1 MKKMIKNQIN
11 KMREE
16 REERKVTIALISSGV
31 LTALVSIVW
40 LGATTTMT
48 TVATN
53 EDPSVSL
60 TTLQDDI
67 ATFQNRVTEQGR
79 RAGAA
84 SALLS
89 GTTTEETL
97 LVDLDATASTTEVIE
112 SEQ

>member
-1 MKKMIKNQIN
+1 MKRMIANQVN
-11 KMREE
+11 KLREE
-16 REERKVTIALISSGV
+16 REERKVTIALVSSGV

-67 ATFQNRVTEQGR
+67 ATFQNRVTEQSR

-84 SALLS
+84 TALMSATS
-89 GTTTEETL
+89 TEDVL
-97 LVDLDATASTTEVIE
+97 LVDLETTASSTEVIE